1 VVRILYDHQVFSLQ
15 DAGGASRYFYE
26 LMNFLGTVPD
36 VRTELLLGISGTVY
50 PFRDLPAAKARVTQL
65 PEWLPPGMLRYVANE
80 IMGNC
85 SAFVRG
91 TMDIYHLTLFM
102 RMPMV
107 RARRLVA
114 THHDCTHE
122 RFPHLFP
129 DVKKVL
135 WARKKLFPQMDAI
148 ICVSESCRQD
158 LLQFYAVDPAKT
170 RVIHHGLSP
179 LPRSAEAAASLRRRL
194 RRDCVLYVGMRA
206 AFKNFAGLLK
216 AFHETQLQDSFDL
229 LLLGG
234 GPLTTQEKTL
244 IASLEMSD
252 GVTCLPIVS
261 DELLGEAYAG
271 AKLFVY
277 PSLNEGFGFPPLEAM
292 SVGCPVLASQ
302 LPSIRE
308 VCQDAPFYF
317 DSMDQG
323 SFNRALLHAVGDHE
337 ARKQAVE
344 RGRKVA
350 AQYSWEK
357 CGRAT
362 LDLYRECR

>member
-1 VVRILYDHQVFSLQ
+1 MRVLYDHQVFSLQ
-15 DAGGASRYFYE
+15 NAGGASRYFYE
-26 LMNFLGTVPD
+26 LMNFLSTVPD
-36 VRTELLLGISGTVY
+36 VQTELLLGISGTVY
-50 PFRDLPAAKARVTQL
+50 PFRSLPPAKARVTQL
-65 PEWLPPGMLRYVANE
+65 PESLPPGMLRYVANE
-80 IMGNC
+80 ILGNC
-85 SAFVRG
+85 AAFVRG

-135 WARKKLFPQMDAI
+135 WARKKLFPEMDAI

-170 RVIHHGLSP
+170 RVIHHGLNP
-179 LPRSAEAAASLRRRL
+179 LPRSAEAAASLRQKL
-194 RRDCVLYVGMRA
+194 RRDYVLYVGMRV

-216 AFHETQLQDSFDL
+216 AFHETRLHDSFDL
-229 LLLGG
+229 LVLGG
-234 GPLTTQEKTL
+234 GPLTVQEKTL

-252 GVTCLPIVS
+252 CLTALPIVS
-261 DELLGEAYAG
+261 DELLAEAYAG
-271 AKLFVY
+271 AHLFVY

-302 LPSIRE
+302 VSSIPE

-317 DSMDQG
+317 DPMDQG
-323 SFNRALLHAVGDHE
+323 SFNRALLQAVNDE
-337 ARKQAVE
+337 MARQLAVE
-344 RGRKVA
+344 RGKEVVA
-350 AQYSWEK
+350 KYSWDK
-357 CGRAT
+357 CGRET
-362 LDLYRECR
+362 LALYRECQ